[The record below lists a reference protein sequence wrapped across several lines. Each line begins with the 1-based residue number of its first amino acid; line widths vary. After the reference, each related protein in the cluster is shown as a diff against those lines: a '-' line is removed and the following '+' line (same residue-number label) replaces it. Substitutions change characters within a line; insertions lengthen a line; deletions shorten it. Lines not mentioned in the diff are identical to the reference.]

1 VKPKRHKKA
10 KAPQAEEL
18 RTPRPLPRD
27 DLIGSED
34 ELLPLTD
41 LHKEA
46 EQDLGNARAEISRLR
61 EIVAERESQ
70 LAMRTQSVRVH
81 AQKIE
86 QLQLDLDSK
95 SAALESKSTA
105 MEVRVAEAEAQKQEA
120 SQLRIA
126 LDAAKEAAAFHEK
139 QIDLLLTW
147 LERLSFA
154 FRSLLRTG
162 RWKLGDFAVSL
173 KSRLMG
179 RPSGV
184 PFVKEAQ
191 KTLDNYDVWV
201 RDRAQDS
208 SRGSPVGATCVNP
221 PLLDASPTYDILM
234 FANINWEERYQRPQ
248 QIAAQFARNGHRVFY
263 IVASEVLCSAPPSTY
278 QATEVM
284 EGVLQVKLAGP
295 RQIDRYAEVID
306 SNCCDAFVLS
316 LNSLQRDYDIQDAA
330 LQVQLP
336 SWMPL
341 VRLVAGRRDWA
352 VIYDCM
358 DEWAGFP
365 GIGQPLLD
373 AENELID
380 FSDVLTVTASVLEK
394 KWKSRKEDCLLV
406 RNGVDHEFFVRHCT
420 PNDILL
426 DVSHPIIGYY
436 GALADWVDFEL
447 LSSLAR
453 RRPDW
458 QFVLLGDVFVDDLAG
473 LDELP
478 NVHLLGRRPYEE
490 MPLYLHHFDVCLIPF
505 ELSGVTHA
513 VDPVKFYEFMSAGK
527 PVVAAPLEELKIYSE
542 YLRFAETPGE
552 FEREIESLLKSDD
565 TDSVQRR
572 VDLGARN
579 DWKHRYEVMH
589 QAVVTKAPKVSI
601 IIVSFEN
608 VELTQLCLE
617 SVFANTTHP
626 NYEVIVVDNAS
637 SDSTPE
643 YLRDLEVNEPRVKVI
658 LNTENLGF
666 AAANN
671 QGLAI
676 AEGEFL
682 LLLNNDTV
690 VPRGWL
696 SPLIRQASLED
707 VGLVGPVTNFV
718 GNEAKVDVPYADDL
732 DGMGD
737 FAADHMREHK
747 GQSFDIKVL
756 AMFCVLMRRDVYEEV
771 GPLDEAFGIGM
782 FEDDDYSYRMREAG
796 YRTVCAEDA
805 FIHHFGQAAF
815 KKLIESGA
823 YGELWEKNQAVFES
837 KWGAWE
843 AHVHRSAEE

>member
-1 VKPKRHKKA
+1 
-10 KAPQAEEL
+10 
-18 RTPRPLPRD
+18 
-27 DLIGSED
+27 
-34 ELLPLTD
+34 
-41 LHKEA
+41 
-46 EQDLGNARAEISRLR
+46 
-61 EIVAERESQ
+61 
-70 LAMRTQSVRVH
+70 
-81 AQKIE
+81 
-86 QLQLDLDSK
+86 
-95 SAALESKSTA
+95 
-105 MEVRVAEAEAQKQEA
+105 
-120 SQLRIA
+120 
-126 LDAAKEAAAFHEK
+126 
-139 QIDLLLTW
+139 
-147 LERLSFA
+147 
-154 FRSLLRTG
+154 
-162 RWKLGDFAVSL
+162 
-173 KSRLMG
+173 
-179 RPSGV
+179 
-184 PFVKEAQ
+184 
-191 KTLDNYDVWV
+191 
-201 RDRAQDS
+201 
-208 SRGSPVGATCVNP
+208 
-221 PLLDASPTYDILM
+221 
-234 FANINWEERYQRPQ
+234 
-248 QIAAQFARNGHRVFY
+248 
-263 IVASEVLCSAPPSTY
+263 
-278 QATEVM
+278 
-284 EGVLQVKLAGP
+284 
-295 RQIDRYAEVID
+295 
-306 SNCCDAFVLS
+306 
-316 LNSLQRDYDIQDAA
+316 
-330 LQVQLP
+330 
-336 SWMPL
+336 
-341 VRLVAGRRDWA
+341 
-352 VIYDCM
+352 
-358 DEWAGFP
+358 
-365 GIGQPLLD
+365 
-373 AENELID
+373 
-380 FSDVLTVTASVLEK
+380 
-394 KWKSRKEDCLLV
+394 
-406 RNGVDHEFFVRHCT
+406 
-420 PNDILL
+420 
-426 DVSHPIIGYY
+426 
-436 GALADWVDFEL
+436 
-447 LSSLAR
+447 
-453 RRPDW
+453 
-458 QFVLLGDVFVDDLAG
+458 
-473 LDELP
+473 
-478 NVHLLGRRPYEE
+478 
-490 MPLYLHHFDVCLIPF
+490 
-505 ELSGVTHA
+505 
-513 VDPVKFYEFMSAGK
+513 MSAGK